1 MKLYIALF
9 LSLALVGCASVTG
22 SKLQPVSVASMCNG
36 QQINDV
42 MCTLTNDKGQWFIK
56 TPGTVTINKSYEDLT
71 VDCKKDDITGSAKFQ
86 SKAEGGAWGNIIA
99 GGGIGYLVDRN
110 TGAGFSYQTNLT
122 VQLIG
127 ECKKS
132 EY

>member
-1 MKLYIALF
+1 MKRFIVLLF
-9 LSLALVGCASVTG
+9 PVIFVACASVTG
-22 SKLQPVSVASMCNG
+22 TKLQPVSVSTLCNG

-42 MCTLTNDKGQWFIK
+42 MCTLTNDKGQWFVK
-56 TPGTVTINKSYEDLT
+56 SPGTVTINKSYEDMT
-71 VDCKKDDITGSAKFQ
+71 IDCKKDDLTGTSKFQ
-86 SKAEGGAWGNIIA
+86 SKAEGGAWGNILA

-110 TGAGFSYQTNLT
+110 TGAGFSYPTNLT

-132 EY
+132 DY